1 MGQQMPQGLV
11 DTTVDGTKRSLPFGS
26 GDVISRATMMVGD
39 KVQFNIA
46 TQLQTKEQHAVN
58 IEIHHET
65 FQLESKEQRR
75 IVSCLCLGHL
85 PDVPN
90 RNLSFSGSF

>member
-1 MGQQMPQGLV
+1 MVQQTLQGQV
-11 DTTVDGTKRSLPFGS
+11 DTTVDGTNRSLPFGS

-58 IEIHHET
+58 IEIHQET
-65 FQLESKEQRR
+65 FQQESKEQRR

-85 PDVPN
+85 QVVPN
-90 RNLSFSGSF
+90 RNLIF